1 MTASLAR
8 RVRKAPEGNGIKWKP
23 NPKRA
28 SKIDRVRIG
37 LDARLQDSHYT
48 ALLEGRTGCFAHLM
62 RLAMEFSNASSWRE
76 MITELLKHLAEKAGL
91 DSLSKDLQRG
101 CVMLCAKF
109 DAANSF
115 HFGLT

>member
-1 MTASLAR
+1 MELAR
-8 RVRKAPEGNGIKWKP
+8 G
-23 NPKRA
+23 
-28 SKIDRVRIG
+28 
-37 LDARLQDSHYT
+37 
-48 ALLEGRTGCFAHLM
+48 
-62 RLAMEFSNASSWRE
+62 FSNASSRRE

-101 CVMLCAKF
+101 CVVLCAKF